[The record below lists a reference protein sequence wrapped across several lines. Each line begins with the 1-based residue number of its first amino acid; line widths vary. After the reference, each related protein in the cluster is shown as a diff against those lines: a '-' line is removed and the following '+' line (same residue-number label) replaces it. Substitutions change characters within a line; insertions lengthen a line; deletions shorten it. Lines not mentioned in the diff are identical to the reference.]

1 MAHLGFYME
10 TSCFEFASLGL
21 GVAGMLLGVGAPIV
35 GAGAV
40 GWASYLGGG
49 IAQQAVAGIA
59 VAGLG
64 EAADMVH
71 PGSGTT
77 VRIGAN

>member
-1 MAHLGFYME
+1 ME

-59 VAGLG
+59 AVC
-64 EAADMVH
+64 
-71 PGSGTT
+71 
-77 VRIGAN
+77 